1 MTLDPRLVVIA
12 AAQPYPLVFATISGA
27 HLYGFPSPDSDYDL
41 RGAHILGVRDVIG
54 LDRGPDTLEV
64 SEISDGLDL
73 DLVTHDIGKFATLLL
88 KRNGYVLEQLY
99 SPLVVAGGELH
110 DELKSIAAGCITRH
124 HVHHYLGF
132 ADAQWALFEKT
143 GRLKPLLYTFR
154 VLKTGIHL
162 MRTGRVQADIT
173 ALLAEHPQVSYLQ
186 DLVDQKR
193 TGRER
198 DPAPSDSGSRFEDD
212 VSTLRDALRQAHD
225 DSPLPEAPTNRPA
238 LHNLVVRARLALE
251 SDRPSPGDS

>member
-1 MTLDPRLVVIA
+1 MTLDPRLEAIA

-54 LDRGPDTLEV
+54 LDRGPDTLEM
-64 SEISDGLDL
+64 SDISDGLDL

-110 DELKSIAAGCITRH
+110 DQLKTIAAGCITRH

-132 ADAQWALFEKT
+132 ADTQWALFEKT

-154 VLKTGIHL
+154 VLKTGIRL
-162 MRTGRVQADIT
+162 MRTGRVVADLSE
-173 ALLAEHPQVSYLQ
+173 LLADDPQVPDLQ
-186 DLVDQKR
+186 ALIDQKR
-193 TGRER
+193 TGGER
-198 DPAPSDSGSRFEDD
+198 DPAPGHAANDAPRLVEQ
-212 VSTLRDALRQAHD
+212 LRNALQQAHD
-225 DSPLPEAPTNRPA
+225 HSTLPEAPSARAA
-238 LHNLVVRARLALE
+238 LHDLVVRARLGL
-251 SDRPSPGDS
+251 

>member
-1 MTLDPRLVVIA
+1 M
-12 AAQPYPLVFATISGA
+12 SN
-27 HLYGFPSPDSDYDL
+27 
-41 RGAHILGVRDVIG
+41 
-54 LDRGPDTLEV
+54 
-64 SEISDGLDL
+64 GLDL

-110 DELKSIAAGCITRH
+110 DELKTVAARCITRH

-132 ADAQWALFEKT
+132 ADTQWAVFEKT

-162 MRTGRVQADIT
+162 MRTGRVQADLT
-173 ALLAEHPQVSYLQ
+173 ALLAEDPHVPYLQ

-198 DPAPSDSGSRFEDD
+198 DPAPSDSSSRFEDD
-212 VSTLRDALRQAHD
+212 VSTLRDALRQAYD
-225 DSPLPEAPTNRPA
+225 DSPLPEAPTAGPA
-238 LHNLVVRARLALE
+238 LHDLVVRARLALE
-251 SDRPSPGDS
+251 